1 MLHFT
6 LLLEC
11 QFWGNVTNIPAVL
24 QPSSAC
30 QWFRLLTVYCQRFLH
45 QPIVFLRCEANA
57 YFIGSGCDNS
67 LSFLFF
73 YSPTN
78 SVNSKKTFISYFFF
92 FGFLAFDPRWVL
104 WCLPRKEVSPQDCL
118 LVPKVNYQT
127 VYPEKLFSWPPH
139 CLLVGF
145 WESCQLI
152 HLRGMLIFFLCFRS
166 DLTRIKFGNKIV
178 FAINWHRFLVGPH
191 FY

>member
-1 MLHFT
+1 MLHFA

-67 LSFLFF
+67 LSFLFSGCRPCF
-73 YSPTN
+73 SRLAASPLVALSRAWLTEEKTETARSLGRDN
-78 SVNSKKTFISYFFF
+78 WFSVKTSFICY
-92 FGFLAFDPRWVL
+92 VL
-104 WCLPRKEVSPQDCL
+104 SRLSLC
-118 LVPKVNYQT
+118 
-127 VYPEKLFSWPPH
+127 LFS
-139 CLLVGF
+139 
-145 WESCQLI
+145 
-152 HLRGMLIFFLCFRS
+152 IF
-166 DLTRIKFGNKIV
+166 
-178 FAINWHRFLVGPH
+178 
-191 FY
+191 